1 MPFAAAM
8 AARPD
13 DSEAATSAETATIAE
28 AVADGRDGRRLP

>member
-13 DSEAATSAETATIAE
+13 DSEAATFAKSGNHLKRNGLQT
-28 AVADGRDGRRLP
+28 L